1 MADRALRTGGLPLL
15 PSGAAWPTCGR
26 CGMPMLFR
34 AQVPLAVTS
43 LVGVDDPRLL
53 AVFECYAEG
62 EHGPCDGGAVLVVDQ
77 EDVEIAEA
85 PAPEAHDV
93 VLLDLGRSP
102 SRVWEVIEN
111 LVSDS
116 RESVDDLA
124 PPPVTLVPA
133 SPLSIAEQVVSVVEE
148 VGGVAV
154 LRPTPVTRL
163 RAVWGG
169 RLVPFEDGFPG
180 TRRTTL
186 PPLSNIMK
194 AQGRPRVMRGLFGG
208 MTPGYRDH
216 PTPCTCGRPTRTA
229 VRLLGQRKPDET
241 GVRLGPATVQVC
253 LPCSR
258 ATLHRVLAG

>member
-1 MADRALRTGGLPLL
+1 
-15 PSGAAWPTCGR
+15 
-26 CGMPMLFR
+26 MLFR

-43 LVGVDDPRLL
+43 LVGVDDSRML
-53 AVFECYAEG
+53 AIFECYAEN
-62 EHGPCDGGAVLVVDQ
+62 EHGACEGGTVLVV
-77 EDVEIAEA
+77 EDGELELADA

-102 SRVWEVIEN
+102 ARVWEVIEN
-111 LVSDS
+111 LVTDGPDAA
-116 RESVDDLA
+116 DDLA

-163 RAVWGG
+163 RRVWGG

-180 TRRTTL
+180 ARRTTL

-194 AQGRPRVMRGLFGG
+194 AQGQPRAMRGLFGG

-229 VRLLGQRKPDET
+229 VRLLGERRPDES

-253 LPCSR
+253 LPCNR
-258 ATLHRVLAG
+258 ATLQRVLTG